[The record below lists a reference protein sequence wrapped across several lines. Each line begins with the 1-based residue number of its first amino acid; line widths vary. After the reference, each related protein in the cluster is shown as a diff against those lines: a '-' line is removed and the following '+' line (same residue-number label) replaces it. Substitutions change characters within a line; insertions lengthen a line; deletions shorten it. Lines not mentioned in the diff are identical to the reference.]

1 MKRILCFAVA
11 VFAICLLTT
20 FTYAQSESLKLR
32 FNIPFAFT
40 VENTTFA
47 AGEYEITEPSHL
59 LLELRNVESQ
69 AAAFEHAQPARTKK
83 EANGRVRLIFHRFG
97 REYFLVAVSD
107 GSWPSTYDLRPSKQE
122 QALASP
128 TAQPKIV
135 SVLVDGSIE
144 TANTGKK

>member
-1 MKRILCFAVA
+1 MKRTLCFAVA

-69 AAAFEHAQPARTKK
+69 AAAFEHAQPART
-83 EANGRVRLIFHRFG
+83 E
-97 REYFLVAVSD
+97 
-107 GSWPSTYDLRPSKQE
+107 GSKWSRATHLSPLRPGILS
-122 QALASP
+122 
-128 TAQPKIV
+128 
-135 SVLVDGSIE
+135 GRRF
-144 TANTGKK
+144 